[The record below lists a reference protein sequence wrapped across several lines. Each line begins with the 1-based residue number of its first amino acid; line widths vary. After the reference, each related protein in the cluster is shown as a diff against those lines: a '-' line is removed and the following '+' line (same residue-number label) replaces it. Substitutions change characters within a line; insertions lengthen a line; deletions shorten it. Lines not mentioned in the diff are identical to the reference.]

1 MVHQE
6 RIIEQLKVIMHT
18 YRNILTVRLTRFRE
32 WLESTGFGDVE
43 ISGDKAT
50 ANAAWLQI
58 VAKKSSSNE

>member
-1 MVHQE
+1 MKQ
-6 RIIEQLKVIMHT
+6 IIELLKATTPT

-50 ANAAWLQI
+50 ANATWLQI
-58 VAKKSSSNE
+58 VTKKDIAHEQ